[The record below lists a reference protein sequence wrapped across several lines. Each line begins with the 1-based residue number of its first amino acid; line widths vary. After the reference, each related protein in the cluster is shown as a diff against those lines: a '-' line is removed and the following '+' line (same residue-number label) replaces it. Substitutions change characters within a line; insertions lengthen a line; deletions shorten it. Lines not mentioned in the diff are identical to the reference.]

1 MTLHLNP
8 TQPIYLLTTR
18 TVAASSWTGH
28 NHYNPS
34 RQLWF
39 YCQSIPL
46 DSERHWVQE
55 LRLTCV
61 HYEIK
66 IFMFAFCLQELVYVC
81 TRQPDIIVRS
91 VRKDSMVQ
99 QQTVHPTTVL
109 RVPVPVR
116 VLVSNRY
123 GDTNCL
129 MDDSLVIVLNCT
141 ELYCSWNRNT
151 AFPLYNQLPNRI
163 EWKRLSHMI
172 NTIPIL
178 SITISYD
185 LSFSNSL
192 EW

>member
-1 MTLHLNP
+1 MQCCHSKVKSDSESGALQSVTHYNAGSALWYWMTLHLNP
-8 TQPIYLLTTR
+8 TQPIYLPTTR

-99 QQTVHPTTVL
+99 QQTVHPRTVHH
-109 RVPVPVR
+109 VPATDR

-123 GDTNCL
+123 CATKL
-129 MDDSLVIVLNCT
+129 SLGRLLGNQWIVLFM
-141 ELYCSWNRNT
+141 E
-151 AFPLYNQLPNRI
+151 
-163 EWKRLSHMI
+163 
-172 NTIPIL
+172 
-178 SITISYD
+178 
-185 LSFSNSL
+185 
-192 EW
+192 